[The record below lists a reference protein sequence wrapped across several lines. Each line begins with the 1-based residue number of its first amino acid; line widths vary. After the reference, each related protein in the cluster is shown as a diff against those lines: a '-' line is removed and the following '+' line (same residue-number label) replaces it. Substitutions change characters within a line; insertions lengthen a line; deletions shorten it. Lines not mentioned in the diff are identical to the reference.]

1 MSKSQCKT
9 QSVIT
14 FKPSRDSKMTS
25 KMVNH
30 LDTLLNFKEPIQLRD
45 SLINFFLETLTRY
58 HHDEDN
64 LQSFGYVAEDLYF
77 IHQFLTG
84 LDEEIRKRN
93 ES

>member
-45 SLINFFLETLTRY
+45 SLIPAME
-58 HHDEDN
+58 
-64 LQSFGYVAEDLYF
+64 YV
-77 IHQFLTG
+77 
-84 LDEEIRKRN
+84 
-93 ES
+93 